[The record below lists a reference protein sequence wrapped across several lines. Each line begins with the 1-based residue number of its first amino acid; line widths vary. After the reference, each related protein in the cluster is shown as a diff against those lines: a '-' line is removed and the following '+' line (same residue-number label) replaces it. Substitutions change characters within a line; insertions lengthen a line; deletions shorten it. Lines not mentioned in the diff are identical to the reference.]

1 MAKGK
6 GEIKLV
12 NESRNNMNII
22 PLNFHY
28 NTLAYKT
35 PGDDL
40 MDGRLKFCRALFTS
54 LENHCLSQS
63 TTGLK

>member
-35 PGDDL
+35 PGDDF
-40 MDGRLKFCRALFTS
+40 DGWQIKIL
-54 LENHCLSQS
+54 
-63 TTGLK
+63 